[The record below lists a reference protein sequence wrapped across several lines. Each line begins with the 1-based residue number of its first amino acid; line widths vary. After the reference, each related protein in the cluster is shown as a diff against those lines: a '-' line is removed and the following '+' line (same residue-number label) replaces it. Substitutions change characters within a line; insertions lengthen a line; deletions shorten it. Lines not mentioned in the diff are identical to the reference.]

1 MLNATTLR
9 VLYLAGNNI
18 TMIDFSRALLT
29 HFCVHFVGNKGLG
42 EELTLSDKVFEFKDD
57 FVKETVLRYFLN
69 PFKTDIYYQFKGK
82 VDVSLDSVANACE
95 DVFGSQK
102 EFVKQSKQAAKHLYD
117 QSMHPKIKGG
127 EFYTCFFRDAVVDGE
142 LCNAIGFFKTE
153 NKETYLKVYQH
164 VDTFDIDCD
173 NGINI
178 NKLDKGCLVFDLDK
192 NNGYKLSIIDTNNR
206 NAECALYW
214 QEDFLN
220 AVIKPNGYYH
230 TKNFI
235 DTSRGFCEE
244 VLTEANNVN
253 KQDQMMMLNRSTSY
267 FKEKDKFNLKDFE
280 KEVLIEPELIGAFKD
295 YRKDFNKKMDL
306 TAIDEFDVSQTAV
319 KKNQKYM
326 RSVVK
331 LDKNFH
337 IYIHSRH
344 DYIERGYDEEKG
356 LKYYKLFYVNEEAG

>member
-1 MLNATTLR
+1 
-9 VLYLAGNNI
+9 
-18 TMIDFSRALLT
+18 MIDFSRAALT

-42 EELTLSDKVFEFKDD
+42 EELTLSDKTFEFKDD
-57 FVKETVLRYFLN
+57 FVKETVLRYFLS

-82 VDVSLDSVANACE
+82 VDVSLASVANACE
-95 DVFGSQK
+95 DLFSSRK
-102 EFVKQSKQAAKHLYD
+102 EFVEQSKQIATHLYN

-127 EFYTCFFRDAVVDGE
+127 EFYVCFFKDAMVDGE
-142 LCNAIGFFKTE
+142 LTDAIGFFKTE

-164 VDTFDIDCD
+164 VDEFDIDCD

-178 NKLDKGCLVFDLDK
+178 NKLDKGCLVFEIDK
-192 NNGYKLSIIDTNNR
+192 NKGYKLSIIDTNNR

-214 QEDFLN
+214 EEDFLN

-244 VLTEANNVN
+244 ILTEANNVN

-267 FKEKDKFNLKDFE
+267 FKEKDKFDLKDFE
-280 KEVLIEPELIGAFKD
+280 KEVLVEPELIGAFKE
-295 YRKDFNKKMDL
+295 YRKDFTKKMDL

-337 IYIHSRH
+337 IYIHARH
-344 DYIERGYDEEKG
+344 DYVERGFDEEKG
-356 LKYYKLFYVNEEAG
+356 LKYYKLFYINEEQG

>member
-1 MLNATTLR
+1 
-9 VLYLAGNNI
+9 
-18 TMIDFSRALLT
+18 MIDFSRAQLT

-95 DVFGSQK
+95 DIFGSQK

-127 EFYTCFFRDAVVDGE
+127 EFYTCFFRDAMVDGE
-142 LCNAIGFFKTE
+142 LCNALGFFKTE

-280 KEVLIEPELIGAFKD
+280 REVLIEPELIGAFKD